1 MIVLGLTGSIGMGKS
16 TASAMLRRLGCP
28 VHDADACVHK
38 LLGQGGKAVPE
49 IDAAFS
55 GVVVNGAVDRAALGA
70 KVFGD
75 AEALRRLEGILHPLV
90 AADRDH
96 FLKGHAIRGTPV
108 AVLDVP
114 LLFETDGDSRCDFTI
129 VVTAPRL
136 IQSQRV
142 LARPGMTEQK
152 LRDIRA
158 RQMPEDA
165 KRKRADLVI
174 WTSLGKAPVLRTL
187 ANTIRL
193 LRSESGKI
201 GALDKA

>member
-28 VHDADACVHK
+28 VHDADACVHT
-38 LLGQGGKAVPE
+38 LLGRGGKAVPE
-49 IDAAFS
+49 IDAAFP
-55 GVVVNGAVDRAALGA
+55 GVIVDGAVDRAALGA
-70 KVFGD
+70 KVFGN

-90 AADRDH
+90 AADRDQ
-96 FLKGHAIRGTPV
+96 FLKGHALRRTPV
-108 AVLDVP
+108 VVLDVP
-114 LLFETDGDSRCDFTI
+114 LLFETDGDSRCDVTI

-152 LRDIRA
+152 LCDIRA

-201 GALDKA
+201 GALDQA